1 MDLKQLRYFA
11 AVAEEGSITAA
22 ARRLYLSQPPLS
34 MQLQALEREV
44 GCSLF
49 ERGRRHITL
58 TDAGRV
64 PARWRRTGWRNS
76 AGSGRAYAWKST
88 KPTPMN

>member
-34 MQLQALEREV
+34 MQLQALER
-44 GCSLF
+44 
-49 ERGRRHITL
+49 
-58 TDAGRV
+58 
-64 PARWRRTGWRNS
+64 
-76 AGSGRAYAWKST
+76 
-88 KPTPMN
+88 

>member
-1 MDLKQLRYFA
+1 MDDFMDLKQLRYFA

-64 PARWRRTGWRNS
+64 L
-76 AGSGRAYAWKST
+76 
-88 KPTPMN
+88 